1 MIMGK
6 YIKTA
11 MDNKITDY
19 LAIELYKKDPS
30 NPVLLKFMDMKNEEG
45 YHLTKVIKE
54 YNKTN
59 DHPDHYNT
67 DGTWRSPTGKITY
80 KQFLNNA

>member
-1 MIMGK
+1 MGK

-30 NPVLLKFMDMKNEEG
+30 NPVLLKFMDMKN
-45 YHLTKVIKE
+45 
-54 YNKTN
+54 
-59 DHPDHYNT
+59 
-67 DGTWRSPTGKITY
+67 
-80 KQFLNNA
+80 

>member
-1 MIMGK
+1 MGK

-54 YNKTN
+54 YNKT
-59 DHPDHYNT
+59 
-67 DGTWRSPTGKITY
+67 TWRSPTGRITY